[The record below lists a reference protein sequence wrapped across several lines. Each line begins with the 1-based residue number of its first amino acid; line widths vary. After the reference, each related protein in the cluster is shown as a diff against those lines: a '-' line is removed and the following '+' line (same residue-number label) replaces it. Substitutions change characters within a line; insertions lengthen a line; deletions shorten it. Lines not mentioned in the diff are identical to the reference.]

1 MRVTGRSEN
10 ITQQKKYYSCF
21 HSAPPSSGLKCA
33 QDEYQFG
40 LMDQLQYEVRSYA
53 GGERLGRQ
61 VGTAE
66 GINEEPSA
74 MFISEVC
81 WSTTK
86 ETWVTF
92 AEET

>member
-1 MRVTGRSEN
+1 
-10 ITQQKKYYSCF
+10 
-21 HSAPPSSGLKCA
+21 
-33 QDEYQFG
+33 
-40 LMDQLQYEVRSYA
+40 MDQLQYEVRSYA

-66 GINEEPSA
+66 EINKEPSG

-86 ETWVTF
+86 ETWVTL
-92 AEET
+92 AEEK